1 MTYEQYWYGD
11 VCMVRAYREADR
23 RRIERK
29 NMEYHLM
36 GMYVYEAICD
46 VSPVLHAFARRGAK
60 PIPYRTAPYSLKDQP
75 ERAEDK
81 ARQDENDRLKARLYM
96 SQMMAVGKSWGKK

>member
-1 MTYEQYWYGD
+1 
-11 VCMVRAYREADR
+11 
-23 RRIERK
+23 
-29 NMEYHLM
+29 M

-60 PIPYRTAPYSLKDQP
+60 PIPYRTEPYPLKDQP
-75 ERAEDK
+75 AREEDK

-96 SQMMAVGKSWGKK
+96 SQMMSVGKSWGKGAK